1 MQNETITPPRLQPHT
16 GPAVMPAR
24 REILSG
30 IAALVGAGA
39 GKGEPRVRTLAGDDF
54 RHGLG
59 QWAIEAEQPA
69 SVTARHGV
77 LEIVAPAGLTLW
89 FRPLLTGR
97 IAIDYD
103 LQAVSAGGPFDRVSD
118 ANCFWMA
125 RDPAVP
131 DGDLLGRPRN
141 GRFEAYDTLET
152 YYVGLGGN
160 TNSTTRFRR
169 YTGQS
174 GDRPLLPENDRR
186 ARADLLV
193 GNAWQ
198 HLRLTAEDARITFA
212 RDGRTLF
219 DFHDPAPYRAGRFG
233 LRTTASHLR
242 VRAFTVRALD

>member
-1 MQNETITPPRLQPHT
+1 
-16 GPAVMPAR
+16 MPAR
-24 REILSG
+24 REVLAG
-30 IAALVGAGA
+30 VAALVGAGA
-39 GKGEPRVRTLAGDDF
+39 GKGKPRARALAGDDF

-69 SVTARHGV
+69 SVTARGGV

-89 FRPLLTGR
+89 FRPLLTGP

-125 RDPAVP
+125 RDPAAP
-131 DGDLLGRPRN
+131 GGDPLARPRD

-169 YTGQS
+169 YTGRP

-186 ARADLLV
+186 AAEDLLV
-193 GNAWQ
+193 ANAWQ
-198 HLRLTAEDARITFA
+198 HLRMTAEGERITFV

-219 DFHDPAPYRAGRFG
+219 DFRDPAPYRMGHFG

-242 VRAFTVRALD
+242 VRNFAVSALA

>member
-1 MQNETITPPRLQPHT
+1 
-16 GPAVMPAR
+16 MPAR
-24 REILSG
+24 REVLAG

-39 GKGEPRVRTLAGDDF
+39 GKGKPRARTLHQDDF
-54 RHGLG
+54 RHGLER
-59 QWAIEAEQPA
+59 WAIEAEQSA
-69 SVTARHGV
+69 SVTARGGV
-77 LEIVAPAGLTLW
+77 LEIVAPAGLTFW
-89 FRPLLTGR
+89 FRPVLTGP

-131 DGDLLGRPRN
+131 GGDLFATPRD

-169 YTGQS
+169 YVGRP

-186 ARADLLV
+186 GAADMLV
-193 GNAWQ
+193 PNAWQ
-198 HLRLTAEDARITFA
+198 HLRLTAEGERITFA

-219 DFHDPAPYRAGRFG
+219 DFHDPAPYRQGRFG

-242 VRAFTVRALD
+242 VRNFTISSLA

>member
-1 MQNETITPPRLQPHT
+1 
-16 GPAVMPAR
+16 MPAR
-24 REILSG
+24 REVLAG

-39 GKGEPRVRTLAGDDF
+39 GKGKPRARALAGDDF
-54 RHGLG
+54 RHGLR

-69 SVTARHGV
+69 TVTARGGV
-77 LEIVAPAGLTLW
+77 LEIVAPAGVTLW
-89 FRPLLTGR
+89 FRRTLAGP
-97 IAIDYD
+97 IAVDYD

-125 RDPAVP
+125 RDPKAP
-131 DGDLLGRPRN
+131 GGDLLAAPRD

-169 YTGQS
+169 YVGRP

-186 ARADLLV
+186 GREDMLV
-193 GNAWQ
+193 PNAWQ
-198 HLRLTAEDARITFA
+198 HLRLTAEGERITFA

-219 DFHDPAPYRAGRFG
+219 DFHDPAPYREGRFG

-242 VRAFTVRALD
+242 VRNFAISSLA